1 MYTKIYGPHAWERSL
16 LAKKNQ
22 AISMIFTDAV
32 AVRQPGD
39 YHTTVGHVPRSI
51 SAVCY
56 FFLKRGSITCEVL
69 GPRQHSNDLP
79 QGGLEVPCRLTFIGT
94 GDDTSKVEKLLVNDE
109 SESLKMLKV
118 TEWRNKNEG
127 NTLQGSS

>member
-1 MYTKIYGPHAWERSL
+1 MGEILTCKEEPGNIHDLY
-16 LAKKNQ
+16 
-22 AISMIFTDAV
+22 AV

-51 SAVCY
+51 SAVCC

-94 GDDTSKVEKLLVNDE
+94 GDDDTSKVEKLLNGAPKNNAIFNQSITSAVNQPVNVE
-109 SESLKMLKV
+109 E
-118 TEWRNKNEG
+118 
-127 NTLQGSS
+127 